1 MATLE
6 RKRQIVSVEK
16 KKKIINAFEA
26 DLKKF
31 LTNLIEEFSTDK
43 LILKRATVQMILR
56 DKHKIL
62 KAIDDEIVE
71 INERSPIIG
80 PVARQAYL
88 QLCQYFQENS
98 LSENLYSS
106 FDQIEELLIKDQM
119 SKLK

>member
-1 MATLE
+1 MVNLE
-6 RKRQIVSVEK
+6 CKHQIISIEM
-16 KKKIINAFEA
+16 KKKIIDASEA
-26 DLKKF
+26 DPKKS
-31 LTNLIEEFSTDK
+31 LTKLVEEFSTDK